1 MCVWPYIRYSSLPCD
16 QVRALLFELLYLVFS
31 SLYWSTEQVT
41 WYQLNNTRKYYSC
54 ELSLIFINVTMQ
66 VSWYRET
73 MKLQEGDRVR
83 SAQVGNSF
91 SLSLE
96 GVGQQD
102 FATYSCRAEN
112 SLQREVFATLQI
124 SG

>member
-1 MCVWPYIRYSSLPCD
+1 
-16 QVRALLFELLYLVFS
+16 
-31 SLYWSTEQVT
+31 
-41 WYQLNNTRKYYSC
+41 
-54 ELSLIFINVTMQ
+54 MQ

-112 SLQREVFATLQI
+112 TLQKEVFATLQI
-124 SG
+124 SGWKK